1 MRAEQESLL
10 RPVLKTTLQM
20 LRTLVSLPQ
29 RADAVLARLAQGRLE
44 VSDPTAHAHLER
56 MERSVRQIST
66 ALVFMALLL
75 SATQLALH
83 ERYLAAAIAGLGALI
98 ALLLTLLPR

>member
-66 ALVFMALLL
+66 ALVLW
-75 SATQLALH
+75 
-83 ERYLAAAIAGLGALI
+83 RYC
-98 ALLLTLLPR
+98 